1 MQSPPAFLVLV
12 QTEDMHLEILVKIC
26 TMFINN
32 SDHILTKISTEFK
45 MDKIMLFLMQSPPA
59 FLVLVQIE
67 DMHLEI
73 LVKICIMFTN
83 NSEHIL
89 INQHRIQDGLNY
101 VVFDVVSAS
110 SSSACST
117 RRHALGN
124 TGENMLHV
132 H

>member
-32 SDHILTKISTEFK
+32 SDHILTKISTGFK

-89 INQHRIQDGLNY
+89 INQHRIQDG
-101 VVFDVVSAS
+101 
-110 SSSACST
+110 
-117 RRHALGN
+117 
-124 TGENMLHV
+124 
-132 H
+132 